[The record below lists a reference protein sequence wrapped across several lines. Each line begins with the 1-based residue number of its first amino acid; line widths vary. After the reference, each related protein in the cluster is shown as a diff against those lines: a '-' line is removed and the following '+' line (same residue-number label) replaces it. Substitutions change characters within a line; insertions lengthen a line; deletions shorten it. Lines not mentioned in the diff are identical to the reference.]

1 MTATNTTFLMMLAQN
16 LLYQVPSLLV
26 CLVACLLVCLDW
38 RRGGK
43 ASLWAL
49 LGFGTV
55 VVLGVVFPVA
65 YAFLTFKMTSG
76 GGSPQAAT
84 ASVLTAVGFGS
95 ALLHALG
102 YVFLLLAVLNGRAQR
117 APEGPPFAG

>member
-1 MTATNTTFLMMLAQN
+1 MTSTNTTFFTMLAQN

-26 CLVACLLVCLDW
+26 CLVACVLVILDW

-55 VVLGVVFPVA
+55 VVLGAVVPVA
-65 YAFLTFKMTSG
+65 YAFLTARMVSG
-76 GGSPQAAT
+76 GGTAQSGM
-84 ASVLTAVGFGS
+84 ASVMAVVGFGS
-95 ALLHALG
+95 ALLHAMG

-117 APEGPPFAG
+117 APEGPPYAG